1 MQKGHD
7 MKILFGVRH
16 DGADGY
22 FRARAPA
29 SVLRYNGVETAC
41 RGVAF
46 EDADDF
52 DVLVL
57 QQHSSAAAELLV
69 HEFHRKGKKV
79 IYDVDDWLRGMPPYW
94 PAYDAYWERGTG
106 KPTENLLYH
115 ERLARAADMV
125 TCTTAPL
132 AEKMLAYNAVVRVV
146 PNCIMWGDWDTVIP
160 MQRSG
165 IRPVVGWF
173 GLPYYWESWA
183 HMADPVE
190 RAVED
195 TGADLAILGY
205 PEVAYMLSDRTLS
218 HTWVEPMT
226 TMRDFGKMRRMIA
239 TFDVG
244 IAWVADTPFNRC
256 KSPLRALQYGAAGV
270 PVVASGAA
278 YSEVLSDDYPGQFG
292 KLAATPDELYHAIVD
307 TVRHAAGTGPMVEKW
322 RNHVFEH
329 HSYET
334 QWSNW
339 YNVIV
344 EVLEQ

>member
-1 MQKGHD
+1 

-22 FRARAPA
+22 FRAAAPA
-29 SVLRYNGVETAC
+29 SVLRYNGIDTAC
-41 RGVAF
+41 RMPSF

-57 QQHSSAAAELLV
+57 QRHCNPAAELLL

-94 PAYDAYWERGTG
+94 PAYDTYWQRGTAQ
-106 KPTENLLYH
+106 PTEFLLYH
-115 ERLARAADMV
+115 ERIARAADMV

-132 AEKMLAYNAVVRVV
+132 AEKMLAYKEQDRIRIV

-160 MQRSG
+160 MQRTG
-165 IRPVVGWF
+165 LRPVVGWF

-190 RAVED
+190 KAVED

-218 HTWVEPMT
+218 HTWIEPMT
-226 TMRDFGKMRRMIA
+226 TMRDFGKMRQMIA

-270 PVVASGAA
+270 PIVASEAA
-278 YSEVLSDDYPGQFG
+278 YGEVLSDDYPGQFG

-307 TVRHAAGTGPMVEKW
+307 MVRHAAGAGLMIEKW
-322 RNHVFEH
+322 RNCVFEH

-334 QWSNW
+334 QWHKWHNA
-339 YNVIV
+339 IV
-344 EVLEQ
+344 EVMDL